1 MFKNKFKV
9 IMSILFAITLCACV
23 LIPTKTFAATGTQ
36 PVYVALGDSIPAGYG
51 LSSQNEAYPTLL
63 GNDIN
68 YKVLNLAKSGDTT
81 SDLLSKLKTSSF
93 KSKLASASLVTISIG
108 GNDLMHSAENIMTL
122 LYGSEEAIN
131 EVFKNSM
138 ANLETIVSTVLSL
151 VPSNCIVLFEN
162 IYNPY
167 LSFGY
172 MGQLVGQRIE
182 RENGQIKSVCDKSRI
197 IYVDVTSMN
206 GHEEYFNTGKGTTFI
221 ELFDCHPTK
230 EGHNV
235 LFNLLRD
242 AFYSNGGKKYEPVST
257 SIISTTE
264 STSKITYVTVI
275 ESTSYIESIS
285 YSELIT
291 SYSEITDAVTESVS
305 IETTN
310 ETTTTETTTETTSEI
325 KTETEVKESTYPVE
339 TTQLI
344 PISTEKQSTFET
356 TQLPE
361 STIETTAEKTD
372 VVTSKEQVETTTSI
386 ETSSNSSEGKVNV
399 WLVILCLFGGAAV
412 LVGAYFL
419 MYHFFKYI
427 LMKRKD

>member
-1 MFKNKFKV
+1 
-9 IMSILFAITLCACV
+9 
-23 LIPTKTFAATGTQ
+23 
-36 PVYVALGDSIPAGYG
+36 
-51 LSSQNEAYPTLL
+51 
-63 GNDIN
+63 
-68 YKVLNLAKSGDTT
+68 
-81 SDLLSKLKTSSF
+81 
-93 KSKLASASLVTISIG
+93 
-108 GNDLMHSAENIMTL
+108 
-122 LYGSEEAIN
+122 
-131 EVFKNSM
+131 
-138 ANLETIVSTVLSL
+138 
-151 VPSNCIVLFEN
+151 
-162 IYNPY
+162 
-167 LSFGY
+167 

-221 ELFDCHPTK
+221 ELIDCHPTK

-291 SYSEITDAVTESVS
+291 SYTETTDAVTESVS

-310 ETTTTETTTETTSEI
+310 EITTTETTTETTSEI

-361 STIETTAEKTD
+361 STIETTAGKTD

-399 WLVILCLFGGAAV
+399 WLVILCLLGGAAV